1 MAIAKST
8 RTTDIATIDHHGE
21 PLKVRATYG
30 WVLLEGN
37 DSPYFTLTGEGW
49 FKGDRRDDPSMCGQ
63 MHDEILQAF
72 PWLKLI
78 SHLHLRDAITGTPLH
93 ALENG
98 WYWFSADKTTRSGHL
113 VHFPDGWADMSRAQR
128 AASYLGCDPSIFK
141 DVTNNEEFTA
151 AWRQLVDTGV
161 YAELA
166 HWAITLYGLED
177 PRPSPICDRHGGAWG
192 EDETCEQCT
201 DEEGVPRATH

>member
-21 PLKVRATYG
+21 PLKAQATYG

-49 FKGDRRDDPSMCGQ
+49 FKGDRHDDPSMGGQ
-63 MHDEILQAF
+63 IPDEILQAF
-72 PWLKLI
+72 PWLTLI
-78 SHLHLRDAITGTPLH
+78 SHLHLRDAVTGIPLH

-98 WYWFSADKTTRSGHL
+98 WYWFSADKVARRGYP

-141 DVTNNEEFTA
+141 DVTTKEEFTA
-151 AWRQLVDTGV
+151 AWQQLADTGV

-166 HWAITLYGLED
+166 HWAVTLYGLED
-177 PRPSPICDRHGGAWG
+177 PDPSPICDRHGGPWG
-192 EDETCEQCT
+192 QDETCEKCT
-201 DEEGVPRATH
+201 DEEGAPRTTH

>member
-1 MAIAKST
+1 MATAKST

-30 WVLLEGN
+30 WVLLKGN

-49 FKGDRRDDPSMCGQ
+49 FKGDRRNDPSMGGQ

-72 PWLKLI
+72 PWLTLI
-78 SHLHLRDAITGTPLH
+78 SHLHLRDAVTGTPLH

-98 WYWFSADKTTRSGHL
+98 WYWFSADKTTRSGYQ
-113 VHFPDGWADMSRAQR
+113 VHFPAGWADMSRAQR

-141 DVTNNEEFTA
+141 DVTTKEEFTA
-151 AWRQLVDTGV
+151 AWQQLVDTGA

-166 HWAITLYGLED
+166 HWAVTLYGLED
-177 PRPSPICDRHGGAWG
+177 PRPNPTCDRHGGAWG

-201 DEEGVPRATH
+201 DEEGVPRAAH

>member
-49 FKGDRRDDPSMCGQ
+49 LKGDRRDDPSMCGQ

-78 SHLHLRDAITGTPLH
+78 SHLHLRDAITGIPLH
-93 ALENG
+93 ALENS
-98 WYWFSADKTTRSGHL
+98 WYWFSADKTTRSGYP
-113 VHFPDGWADMSRAQR
+113 VHFPTGWADMSRAQR

-141 DVTNNEEFTA
+141 DVTTKEEFTA
-151 AWRQLVDTGV
+151 AWQQLVDTGV

-166 HWAITLYGLED
+166 HWAITLYGLKD

-201 DEEGVPRATH
+201 DEEGVPRAAH